1 MAIAYYGEYYGY
13 GGQGYDYGQAY
24 PPGSSPIMV
33 PYPEHEPQEVVQ
45 EEHLQKQ
52 VLQALRQFRE
62 QINNM
67 FNATIIA
74 ISSAPTKQDALRDV
88 EMFREKAL
96 QVLNNYTDLFNK
108 YNPLLTQRLKVWIEQ
123 LVNLLKELAEKHN
136 ISSFYENYNIVSIEF
151 QTFMQGFTIPS
162 YETLKQYFTPPQQQ
176 QQQTKPSE
184 KGGQTTGGT
193 KTKPTTTSTTQKPTG
208 TSKGQTKGGTS
219 GTTSGGSTKGGS
231 ESGGSEEGGGTIK
244 YVKKFIIFAIPTDW
258 NNEAVIVQG
267 WIWEND
273 KWQVVRKAIVYIS
286 FDNVEKKLYLSTE
299 NTLMESFP
307 LPYIKQQIYSTAV
320 EVVKEA
326 LEKKYPGGEVYAE
339 LTSNGMIHVEVYA
352 KKNVDMKIPTDWNN
366 ESVVVKGWILE
377 NVKTKKWKKAKLTFT
392 FEGVKKEE
400 YWKTK
405 DSDISMLYQL
415 IFSTAEEV
423 IKEALE
429 KKFPGAKI
437 IVETT
442 GSGKLHVEIVKTYEF
457 YALKLKQLY
466 EKALKGNLGG
476 WKNRLD
482 IGDITL
488 FGRYGWQ
495 IVQEAPEE
503 YRPKLKKLYNKYLT
517 MLFKKLL
524 SQQSQT

>member
-1 MAIAYYGEYYGY
+1 
-13 GGQGYDYGQAY
+13 
-24 PPGSSPIMV
+24 
-33 PYPEHEPQEVVQ
+33 
-45 EEHLQKQ
+45 
-52 VLQALRQFRE
+52 
-62 QINNM
+62 
-67 FNATIIA
+67 
-74 ISSAPTKQDALRDV
+74 
-88 EMFREKAL
+88 
-96 QVLNNYTDLFNK
+96 
-108 YNPLLTQRLKVWIEQ
+108 
-123 LVNLLKELAEKHN
+123 
-136 ISSFYENYNIVSIEF
+136 
-151 QTFMQGFTIPS
+151 
-162 YETLKQYFTPPQQQ
+162 
-176 QQQTKPSE
+176 
-184 KGGQTTGGT
+184 
-193 KTKPTTTSTTQKPTG
+193 
-208 TSKGQTKGGTS
+208 
-219 GTTSGGSTKGGS
+219 
-231 ESGGSEEGGGTIK
+231 
-244 YVKKFIIFAIPTDW
+244 VKKFIIFAIPTDW